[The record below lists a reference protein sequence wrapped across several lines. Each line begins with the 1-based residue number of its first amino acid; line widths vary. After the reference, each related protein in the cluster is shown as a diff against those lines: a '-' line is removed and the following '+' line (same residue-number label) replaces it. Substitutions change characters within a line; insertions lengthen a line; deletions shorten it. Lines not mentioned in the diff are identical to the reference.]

1 MNQKILLQI
10 ARWSWRVFLVILGAG
25 TVMAGWGMC
34 QDPCS
39 AGMGLLLLAAG
50 VLLPAAEGV
59 FYLLKEVEKNLK

>member
-1 MNQKILLQI
+1 MNQKVLLQI

-50 VLLPAAEGV
+50 VLLSWQES
-59 FYLLKEVEKNLK
+59 LIRM